1 MALNF
6 PLDQSEKYGGVIS
19 FTAIN
24 SSTTTQRAG
33 GAAGV
38 GMRTR
43 TISTMGGSVNLY
55 LPQGITIS
63 DGVAYENTDLG
74 MLGSGI
80 AHGAKSLYEQG
91 VARGYNGLLN
101 DASSTID
108 KTKSSFFG
116 SEGKAYLA
124 ALAERV
130 GGAAVAAG
138 TGITANPHRRSVFK
152 DVALRQFA
160 FNFSMMPMSAEE
172 ANAAKEIVQFFR
184 ENLYPEKLGEVAF
197 KFPTK
202 FQIEFSYKGQ
212 PVANK
217 LLPCYLTSAQT
228 QYNPRSSSF
237 HNDGNF
243 TEIGISLTFQEEKTI
258 SKEDVQA
265 GY

>member
-1 MALNF
+1 MALTF
-6 PLDQSEKYGGVIS
+6 PIEQDEKYGGMIS
-19 FTAIN
+19 FQAIN
-24 SSTTTQRAG
+24 STTTVQRAG
-33 GAAGV
+33 GAGGV
-38 GMRTR
+38 GSATR
-43 TISTMGGSVNLY
+43 TISTPGGSVNLY

-80 AHGAKSLYEQG
+80 AHAGGRFMNEGASR
-91 VARGYNGLLN
+91 AYNGLLN
-101 DASSTID
+101 DATSTID

-116 SEGKAYLA
+116 SESKAYVA

-138 TGITANPHRRSVFK
+138 TGVTANPHRRSVFK
-152 DVALRQFA
+152 DVALRQFS

-172 ANAAKEIVQFFR
+172 AQVSKDIVQFFR
-184 ENLYPEKLGEVAF
+184 ENLYPEKLGEFAF

-202 FQIEFSYKGQ
+202 FQIEFTYKGQ
-212 PVANK
+212 QVANK

-228 QYNPRSSSF
+228 EYNPKSSSF
-237 HNDGNF
+237 HNDGSF
-243 TEIGISLTFQEEKTI
+243 TEIGISLTFQEEKTL
-258 SKEDVQA
+258 SREDVQN